1 MIEITG
7 LEAVQ
12 RKLKGLAELGCNT
25 EPLMHTIGNVI
36 ANSIKDSFEDEKSP
50 FGQKWAALK
59 PSTVAQKKRKG
70 KSDKILRRDGYLA
83 DKWVVDAT
91 SKRVIVSNNSKHKG
105 FAYGLVHQFGTHKAG
120 RSKNIFIPA
129 RPFLPVN
136 KSGKLQRDIQ
146 KIIKTEMIKFIKK
159 I

>member
-12 RKLKGLAELGCNT
+12 RKLKGLSELGRNT
-25 EPLMHTIGNVI
+25 EPLMHTIGNII
-36 ANSIKDSFEDEKSP
+36 ANSIEDSFEDEKSP
-50 FGQKWAALK
+50 FGEKWAALK

-120 RSKNIFIPA
+120 RGKSTFIPA
-129 RPFLPVN
+129 RPFLPVS

>member
-12 RKLKGLAELGCNT
+12 RKLRGLSELGHNT
-25 EPLMHTIGNVI
+25 EPLMHTIGNIIV
-36 ANSIKDSFEDEKSP
+36 NSVKDSFEEEKSP
-50 FGQKWAALK
+50 FGEKWSALK

-91 SKRVIVSNNSKHKG
+91 SKKVVVSNNSKHKG
-105 FAYGLVHQFGTHKAG
+105 FAYGLVHQFGTRKAG
-120 RSKNIFIPA
+120 RGKSTFIPA
-129 RPFLPVN
+129 RPFLPAN

>member
-12 RKLKGLAELGCNT
+12 RKLKGLSELGRNT
-25 EPLMHTIGNVI
+25 EPLMHTIGNII
-36 ANSIKDSFEDEKSP
+36 ANSIEDSFEDEKSP
-50 FGQKWAALK
+50 FGEKWAALK

-105 FAYGLVHQFGTHKAG
+105 FAYGLVHQFGTRKAG
-120 RSKNIFIPA
+120 RGKSTFIPA
-129 RPFLPVN
+129 RPFLPVS
-136 KSGKLQRDIQ
+136 KGGKLQSRLQ
-146 KIIKTEMIKFIKK
+146 KIIKTQMINFIKK

>member
-12 RKLKGLAELGCNT
+12 RKLRGLSELGHNT
-25 EPLMHTIGNVI
+25 EPLMHTIGNIIV
-36 ANSIKDSFEDEKSP
+36 NSVKDSFEEEKSP
-50 FGQKWAALK
+50 FGEKWSALK

-91 SKRVIVSNNSKHKG
+91 SKKVVVSNNSKHKG
-105 FAYGLVHQFGTHKAG
+105 FAYGLVHQFGTRKAG
-120 RSKNIFIPA
+120 RGKSTFIPA

>member
-12 RKLKGLAELGCNT
+12 RKLRGLSELGHNT
-25 EPLMHTIGNVI
+25 EPLMHTIGNIIV
-36 ANSIKDSFEDEKSP
+36 NSVKDSFEEEKSL
-50 FGQKWAALK
+50 FGEKWSALK

-91 SKRVIVSNNSKHKG
+91 SKKVVVSNNSKHKG

-120 RSKNIFIPA
+120 RGKSTFIPA

-146 KIIKTEMIKFIKK
+146 KLIKTEMIKFIKK

>member
-12 RKLKGLAELGCNT
+12 RKLKGLSELGHNT
-25 EPLMHTIGNVI
+25 EPLMHTIGNII

-59 PSTVAQKKRKG
+59 PSTAAQKAKKG

-83 DKWVVDAT
+83 DKWVVDAD
-91 SKRVIVSNNSKHKG
+91 SKKAVVSNNSKHKG

-120 RSKNIFIPA
+120 RSNTKNHQNADDKFHQKNLALAIFPRRSRIFF
-129 RPFLPVN
+129 RP
-136 KSGKLQRDIQ
+136 KS
-146 KIIKTEMIKFIKK
+146 
-159 I
+159 

>member
-1 MIEITG
+1 MIEIRG

-12 RKLKGLAELGCNT
+12 RKLKGLSELGLNA
-25 EPLMHTIGNVI
+25 EPLMWTIGHVML
-36 ANSIKDSFEDEKSP
+36 NSIEDSFENEKSP
-50 FGQKWAALK
+50 FGEKWAALK
-59 PSTVAQKKRKG
+59 PSTAAQKAKKG
-70 KSDKILRRDGYLA
+70 KSNKILRRDGYLA
-83 DKWVVDAT
+83 DKWVVDADN
-91 SKRVIVSNNSKHKG
+91 KKAVVSNNSKHKG
-105 FAYGLVHQFGTHKAG
+105 FAYGLVHQFGTRKAG
-120 RSKNIFIPA
+120 RGKSTFIPA